1 MKNTIAQL
9 QLLVAKIDRRY
20 IQFAYLTS
28 LFIGLVLFKMPV
40 DGGGG
45 PY

>member
-1 MKNTIAQL
+1 MKNTLVQL
-9 QLLVAKIDRRY
+9 QLFVAKIDRRY
-20 IQFAYLTS
+20 IQAAYCALM
-28 LFIGLVLFKMPV
+28 LAAVVLRVPS

>member
-1 MKNTIAQL
+1 MKNTFAQF
-9 QLLVAKIDRRY
+9 QLLVAKIDRRHLQIAY
-20 IQFAYLTS
+20 FAFMLAAV
-28 LFIGLVLFKMPV
+28 VLRVPS

>member
-9 QLLVAKIDRRY
+9 QLLVAKIDRRH
-20 IQFAYLTS
+20 IQFAYLALALAGAIMRS
-28 LFIGLVLFKMPV
+28 PV

>member
-1 MKNTIAQL
+1 MKNTLAQL

-20 IQFAYLTS
+20 LQVAYCAFL
-28 LFIGLVLFKMPV
+28 LAAYVLRVPS